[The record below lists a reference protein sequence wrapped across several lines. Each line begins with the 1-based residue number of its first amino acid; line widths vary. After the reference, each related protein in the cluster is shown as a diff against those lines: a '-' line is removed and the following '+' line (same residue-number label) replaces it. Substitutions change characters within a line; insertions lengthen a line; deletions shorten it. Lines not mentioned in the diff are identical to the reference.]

1 MTITMKAALTGAL
14 MLGAASAGAQEFFV
28 GEAGPNRGARGDA
41 LNYFAQQVE
50 ENSGGDMS
58 LNIQWGGALFKAGAA
73 LSGIADGVADMGTI
87 IAVYFPQEM
96 APYRIA
102 DMPLESSDAWVGMK
116 ATDEIMRNNEQ
127 IAEQLAAQ
135 NLVYLGTFTTSA
147 VHIGCKDT
155 AIRSVEDIEG
165 LKIRGVGAYGDAF
178 ADFGANLVPM
188 SIYDAY
194 QGLDTGL
201 LDCSQTYS
209 YATAAL
215 KQQEVIDSYTLL
227 DWGQTGAL
235 GVFMNKEAFD
245 RLSEEKQQ
253 ILLDAGASMSD
264 ELGRLITAD
273 NEAAIETMREA
284 GVEIIELPDE
294 ERAKLVQA
302 GQKYIDEWVEQVSAQ
317 GLDGAAILEEYKAL
331 LAKYT
336 EERDTQGYPWER
348 DQG

>member
-1 MTITMKAALTGAL
+1 MKAALSGAL
-14 MLGAASAGAQEFFV
+14 MLGAASAGAQDLFV
-28 GEAGPNRGARGDA
+28 GEAGPNRGARGES
-41 LNYFAQQVE
+41 LNYFAEQVE
-50 ENSGGDMS
+50 EMSGGEMS

-73 LSGIADGVADMGTI
+73 LSGIKDGVADMGTI

-96 APYRIA
+96 APYRVA
-102 DMPLESSDAWVGMK
+102 DMPLDNADAWVGMK
-116 ATDEIMRNNEQ
+116 ATDEIMRNNAQ
-127 IAEQLAAQ
+127 IEEHLAQQ

-147 VHIGCKDT
+147 VHIGCKGT

-165 LKIRGVGAYGDAF
+165 LKIRGVGAYGDTF
-178 ADFGANLVPM
+178 GDFGANLVPM

-235 GVFMNKEAFD
+235 GVFMNKDAFD
-245 RLSEEKQQ
+245 RLDEDKQQ
-253 ILLDAGASMSD
+253 ILLDAGAKMSD

-273 NEAAIETMREA
+273 NAAAIETMKEA
-284 GVEIIELPDE
+284 GVEIIDLPDE
-294 ERAKLVQA
+294 ERAKLIDA
-302 GQKYIDEWVEQVSAQ
+302 GAKYVDEWVEQVSGM

-331 LAKYT
+331 LAKYA
-336 EERDTQGYPWER
+336 EERDTEGYPWER
-348 DQG
+348 EQG